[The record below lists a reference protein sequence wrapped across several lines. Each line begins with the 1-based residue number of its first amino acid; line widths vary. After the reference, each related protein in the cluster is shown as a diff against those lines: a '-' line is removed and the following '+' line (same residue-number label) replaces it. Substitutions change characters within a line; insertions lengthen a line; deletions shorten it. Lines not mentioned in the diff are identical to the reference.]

1 LECGESL
8 STKATE
14 SLYSISWDS
23 KDENGKFLAN
33 GIYFYKL
40 ISGNESAIKKMVLL
54 R

>member
-1 LECGESL
+1 M
-8 STKATE
+8 T
-14 SLYSISWDS
+14 SIIWDS

-40 ISGNESAIKKMVLL
+40 ISGDKSAIKKMVLM